1 MKLLEDGGVTKV
13 VSKLETIESADQ
25 SMISL
30 SNIYPGTYRKPLHGA

>member
-13 VSKLETIESADQ
+13 VSKLETESADQ